1 MNEDTP
7 RALSTV
13 YMAIAGAGLG
23 LTMQVMVVAMQNS
36 VECRY
41 LGVGTSTVVLVL
53 FLPLRGRAAT
63 QEGAAEATPTSGQK
77 WPAAAAL
84 TWSASPLVA
93 GAPAGPLQDRDSVR
107 TGHDSSYSRDGDAP
121 ASLRKA
127 QAPHRVEK
135 RGGAPV

>member
-23 LTMQVMVVAMQNS
+23 LTIQVMVVAMQNS

-53 FLPLRGRAAT
+53 F
-63 QEGAAEATPTSGQK
+63 
-77 WPAAAAL
+77 
-84 TWSASPLVA
+84 
-93 GAPAGPLQDRDSVR
+93 
-107 TGHDSSYSRDGDAP
+107 
-121 ASLRKA
+121 
-127 QAPHRVEK
+127 
-135 RGGAPV
+135 